1 MDGNN
6 RIIHITIDIY
16 IYQGEHS
23 PSPSHLAVGN
33 SPPRL
38 DVVQPT
44 DNDLEPSVEAGILI
58 LNPPM
63 VRLDVHPRAPL
74 VDEFGSHHRLGLP
87 DVLGPEEELTVE
99 VGHVDGV

>member
-1 MDGNN
+1 
-6 RIIHITIDIY
+6 
-16 IYQGEHS
+16 
-23 PSPSHLAVGN
+23 
-33 SPPRL
+33 
-38 DVVQPT
+38 
-44 DNDLEPSVEAGILI
+44 
-58 LNPPM
+58 M